1 MWRVTIKGLLA
12 HKLRLALTALAIVL
26 GVTFIAGTFVLTDT
40 LHNTFNTLFG
50 NIYQNIDFQVRGVA
64 QFGSGGTATRNPVPE
79 SLVSTVRAVPGV
91 DVAEGS
97 VTGYAQYVSPAG
109 KAITTGGAPT
119 LGVSFDPNPKLS
131 VLRLTQGS
139 PPTTPNQVVMDLGT
153 AQKYHFH
160 VGQRVRILLQ
170 GPPKTFTISGLARFG
185 TANNLAGATL
195 AAFDTSTAQA
205 VLGEVGKFDTINIVS
220 QPGAD
225 KATVQRAIARSLPPG
240 DEVVTGQTVI
250 NEATSTISQ
259 ALGFFNTAL
268 LVFAFIA
275 LFVGGFT
282 ILNTFSIIVGQRT
295 RELALLRIVGASR
308 SQVFRSV
315 MLEAG
320 IVGLV
325 SSVIGLGLG
334 VLAAL
339 GLEALLSGFGV
350 TLPSGPLVFEARTVI
365 VCLIVGVGVTVVSA
379 ISPARR
385 AVRIAPVAA
394 VSDQQSEVEISLRRR
409 FSWGIGVTLAGVIL
423 LAVGLTAPA
432 IALVGLGAVLI
443 FVGVARLAPAVA
455 RPMSS
460 VIGRPLARLLGM
472 SGRLGRENSMRSP
485 RRTAQTASALMVGL
499 ALVSAIA
506 VFGASLS
513 RSATSSVDNAISAD
527 LIVTT
532 PNNVQGGFSNSV
544 APAAASVDGV
554 TASNTVYQD
563 QFEVQGAL
571 QGLTAISTRDIADT
585 VILNMTEGSSSTLAN
600 GELLIDTNTANS
612 KHLADG
618 GRGAGEVRQDGE
630 DHHAHRWGVQGQP
643 ADREV
648 SRRRRLLPH
657 PLLEQP
663 ARRRPAQDRR
673 EPRRRAQRDARAGLV
688 PEPEDPDPGA
698 VRAVPA
704 GVRSTSS
711 SAWSTRSSLLAVLIA
726 LIGIVNTL
734 MLSVFERT
742 HEIGLLRAVGMTTAA
757 DPGDDPF
764 RVGDPGRV
772 RGRHR
777 HHRRD
782 GTRHRAGVVAQ
793 EPGDHRHRGAV
804 HQPDR
809 LPDPGRRPR
818 ADRGELAGAARR
830 QARRPRRHRGRL
842 TPNYS
847 VTEAPLDRD
856 APVRHFRDVGH
867 GLAQLGVEITEGLIA
882 RARVHVDVEHVTPPV
897 GGDGLG
903 HLQPV
908 VGTGRLQHGPPHR
921 TLCRAVGPHCTRAV
935 GGSVRVVMASV

>member
-12 HKLRLALTALAIVL
+12 HKLRMALTALAIVL

-50 NIYQNIDFQVRGVA
+50 NIYQSVDFQVRGVA
-64 QFGSGGTATRNPVPE
+64 QFGSGNNATRNPVPE

-91 DVAEGS
+91 QAAEGS
-97 VTGYAQYVSPAG
+97 VTGYAQYIAPDG

-119 LGVSFDPNPKLS
+119 LGFAFDPNPALS
-131 VLRLTQGS
+131 PLRLSQGS

-153 AQKYHFH
+153 AQKYDFK
-160 VGQRVRILLQ
+160 VGQHVRILLE
-170 GPPKTFTISGLARFG
+170 GPTKTFTISGLARFG

-195 AAFDTSTAQA
+195 AAFDTPTAQA
-205 VLGEVGKFDTINIVS
+205 LLGDIGKFDNINVIA

-225 KATVQRAIARSLPPG
+225 KATVQRAIAHALPPG
-240 DEVVTGQTVI
+240 EEVVTGQTVI
-250 NEATSTISQ
+250 NEATNSISQ

-308 SQVFRSV
+308 RQVFRSV

-325 SSVIGLGLG
+325 SSLIGLGLG

-350 TLPSGPLVFEARTVI
+350 TLPSGPIVFEARTVI
-365 VCLIVGVGVTVVSA
+365 VCLVVGVGVTLVSA

-394 VSDQQSEVEISLRRR
+394 VSEQQSEVEISLRRR
-409 FSWGIGVTLAGVIL
+409 FSWGIGITLAGVIA
-423 LAVGLTAPA
+423 LAIGLTAPA

-460 VIGRPLARLLGM
+460 VIGRPLAGLLGM

-513 RSATSSVDNAISAD
+513 RSATSSVENAISAD
-527 LIVTT
+527 LIITT
-532 PNNVQGGFSNSV
+532 PNNAQGGFSQAV
-544 APAAASVDGV
+544 APKAASVDGV
-554 TASNTVYQD
+554 TASSTVYQD
-563 QFEVQGAL
+563 QFEVQGGL
-571 QGLTAISTRDIADT
+571 QNLTAISTRDIADT
-585 VILNMTEGSSSTLAN
+585 VILDMTQGSSSTLAD
-600 GELLIDTNTANS
+600 GQLLIDTATANS
-612 KHLADG
+612 KHLAAGDVVPVKFAKTGKTTMRIGGVFKANQLIGKYLVGDG
-618 GRGAGEVRQDGE
+618 FFRMHFSNSLPIAVLLKTNGNS
-630 DHHAHRWGVQGQP
+630 GV
-643 ADREV
+643 
-648 SRRRRLLPH
+648 
-657 PLLEQP
+657 EQSVNRTLSSYP
-663 ARRRPAQDRR
+663 NLKIQT
-673 EPRRRAQRDARAGLV
+673 RAQFEKSQEQQVNQLLGLV
-688 PEPEDPDPGA
+688 YA
-698 VRAVPA
+698 LLA
-704 GVRSTSS
+704 
-711 SAWSTRSSLLAVLIA
+711 LAVLIA

-742 HEIGLLRAVGMTTAA
+742 HEIGLLRAVGMK
-757 DPGDDPF
+757 
-764 RVGDPGRV
+764 
-772 RGRHR
+772 
-777 HHRRD
+777 RRQI
-782 GTRHRAGVVAQ
+782 RAMIRSESVILAVF
-793 EPGDHRHRGAV
+793 GAV
-804 HQPDR
+804 IGIIVGTG
-809 LPDPGRRPR
+809 LGI
-818 ADRGELAGAARR
+818 ALAWSLKNQGITDIEVPFTSLVVFLVLAAI
-830 QARRPRRHRGRL
+830 L
-842 TPNYS
+842 
-847 VTEAPLDRD
+847 
-856 APVRHFRDVGH
+856 
-867 GLAQLGVEITEGLIA
+867 GLIA
-882 RARVHVDVEHVTPPV
+882 ASWPARRAAKLDVLSAIAA
-897 GGDGLG
+897 D
-903 HLQPV
+903 
-908 VGTGRLQHGPPHR
+908 
-921 TLCRAVGPHCTRAV
+921 
-935 GGSVRVVMASV
+935 